1 MPGHDNVLVDFA
13 KETRGCRETFV
24 RVVICV
30 IHWRI
35 ASVYVADRARDV
47 HE

>member
-1 MPGHDNVLVDFA
+1 MARRDNVLVDFG
-13 KETRGCRETFV
+13 KETSGCRETFV

-35 ASVYVADRARDV
+35 ATAYVADRARDG